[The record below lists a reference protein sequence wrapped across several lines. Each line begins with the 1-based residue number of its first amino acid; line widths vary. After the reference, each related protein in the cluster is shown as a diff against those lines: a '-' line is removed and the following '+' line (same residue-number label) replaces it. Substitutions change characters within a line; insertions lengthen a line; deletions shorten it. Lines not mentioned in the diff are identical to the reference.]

1 MVYPILGLWLEADSH
16 GSHFQRRSRAEVP
29 VLKFDGVSG
38 VVLPR
43 SDSFNGNELSY
54 DKLL

>member
-1 MVYPILGLWLEADSH
+1 MVHPMLGLWLEADS
-16 GSHFQRRSRAEVP
+16 SDPLFRRRSRAEVP

-38 VVLPR
+38 VMLPR
-43 SDSFNGNELSY
+43 SDSFKGNDLSY